1 MTTLDEERLSGLR
14 QLVPPVLSPP
24 ISDVHRRA
32 TRLRRRRRAYQA
44 TGVVGVVTVGV
55 LAFTVVPNRFEAR
68 SPAGPA
74 SSASAVPELSC
85 LTAVTTSPLP
95 VWART
100 GFTPPDQAIAHVT
113 GSQGN
118 IVGVLFGDLHSPPA
132 ADQGNKILWV
142 ARVAGGSGDPDLKIH
157 ATLNGSQR
165 RRRSGGDRRS
175 RTVSCRCAA
184 SRLLD
189 VHPVLVWSPGGGRP
203 PVLVTAG

>member
-95 VWART
+95 VWAPT

-142 ARVAGGSGDPDLKIH
+142 ARVAGGSGNPDLKIH
-157 ATLNGSQR
+157 ATLNGSQVAVDR
-165 RRRSGGDRRS
+165 VVTGGPGPSLVDVSQAGCWTFTLSWSGHQEEVALPYS
-175 RTVSCRCAA
+175 
-184 SRLLD
+184 
-189 VHPVLVWSPGGGRP
+189 
-203 PVLVTAG
+203 

>member
-24 ISDVHRRA
+24 ISDVYRRA

-142 ARVAGGSGDPDLKIH
+142 ARVAGGSGNPDLKIH
-157 ATLNGSQR
+157 ATLNGSQVAVDR
-165 RRRSGGDRRS
+165 VVTGGPGPSLVDVPQAGCWTFTLSWSGHQEEVALPYS
-175 RTVSCRCAA
+175 
-184 SRLLD
+184 
-189 VHPVLVWSPGGGRP
+189 
-203 PVLVTAG
+203 